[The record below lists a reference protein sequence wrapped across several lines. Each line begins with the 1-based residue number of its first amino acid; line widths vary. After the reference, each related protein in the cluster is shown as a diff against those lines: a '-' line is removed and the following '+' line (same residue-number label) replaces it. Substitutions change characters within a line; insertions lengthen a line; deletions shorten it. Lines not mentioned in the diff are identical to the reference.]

1 MDSEEFNVVHVIEII
16 QDAHDIKLETY
27 RDTVMA
33 KQVVIIQKVF
43 RGYFYRKRF
52 LQLKYSTIVLQR
64 AWRARRDRIRFIRVC
79 FLISRLHCSLMQFKR

>member
-1 MDSEEFNVVHVIEII
+1 MGNMTIHVRVYL
-16 QDAHDIKLETY
+16 QDPHDAKLESY

-52 LQLKYSTIVLQR
+52 LLMKSSTVVIQR
-64 AWRARRDRIRFIRVC
+64 AWRARRERLRFIRVG
-79 FLISRLHCSLMQFKR
+79 